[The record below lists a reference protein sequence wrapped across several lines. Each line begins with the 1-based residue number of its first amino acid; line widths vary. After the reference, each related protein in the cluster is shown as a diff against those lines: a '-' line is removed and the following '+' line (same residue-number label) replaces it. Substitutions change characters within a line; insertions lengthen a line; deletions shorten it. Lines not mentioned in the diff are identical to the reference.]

1 MPFYAVYALAMS
13 DGRLSAAQ
21 ISSLFVVWSL
31 TSFVAEVPSGAWA
44 DTVDR
49 RRLLVLSG
57 LLYAVAFGM
66 WLAWPAYPGYLIG
79 FVCWGVSSALMSG
92 TFEALLYDHLNA
104 AGAAHRYAAI
114 KGRAQTAALL
124 ATLAAMAVAGLLVSL
139 GGYAL
144 VGAVSVAMALVHT
157 AVAATLPASRAAVP
171 APTGDHAPAARD
183 DHRPGEP
190 AHETRQP
197 PSDTGALA
205 GYLTMLR
212 SGLGEAVRVPR
223 VRRVA
228 VVAAAMLGL
237 TAYDEYFP
245 LVLAE
250 HGFTAERIPVLLAV
264 IVAGQALG
272 TALAGRTTG
281 WSSRR
286 IAWLYGTGA
295 LLIGAGALAGS
306 PAGFVALALGYGA
319 VNNAFLIGE
328 ARLQESISGAARATV
343 TSVSGLGAEVFSLA
357 VFAFV
362 ALGSTWWSIVA
373 VLALLTVPSLA
384 TAVLARRWLP
394 PHRPG
399 SVPPAD

>member
-1 MPFYAVYALAMS
+1 MS
-13 DGRLSAAQ
+13 DGGLSAAQ

-57 LLYAVAFGM
+57 LLYAIAFGV

-104 AGAAHRYAAI
+104 AGAAHRYAGV
-114 KGRAQTAALL
+114 KGGAQTAALL
-124 ATLAAMAVAGLLVSL
+124 ATLVAMAAAGLLVSL
-139 GGYAL
+139 GGYPL
-144 VGAVSVAMALVHT
+144 VGAVSVGMALVHT
-157 AVAATLPASRAAVP
+157 AVAATLPASRAAAP
-171 APTGDHAPAARD
+171 AGDHASATRG
-183 DHRPGEP
+183 DHGTVALAPGSQ
-190 AHETRQP
+190 QP
-197 PSDTGALA
+197 PSDTGAIA
-205 GYLTMLR
+205 DYLTMLR

-228 VVAAAMLGL
+228 VIAAAMLGL

-245 LVLAE
+245 LVLAA

-281 WSSRR
+281 WSPRR

-295 LLIGAGALAGS
+295 VLIGAGALTGG
-306 PAGFVALALGYGA
+306 PVGFVAIGLGYGA
-319 VNNAFLIGE
+319 VNNAFLVGE

-343 TSVSGLGAEVFSLA
+343 TSVSGLGAEVFALA

-362 ALGSTWWSIVA
+362 ALGSTWWSIVT

-384 TAVLARRWLP
+384 TAALAGRWLP
-394 PHRPG
+394 PHRPA
-399 SVPPAD
+399 SLPPAE